1 MQDKPNLSAPG
12 TTDDTSIRPDPP
24 IRRVPRWFARRRRT
38 IAFHFVRGV
47 AYGAGAGGVGLVL
60 WWIENH

>member
-1 MQDKPNLSAPG
+1 MQDKPNLIPSE
-12 TTDDTSIRPDPP
+12 TTETEPIQPTRRQRTS
-24 IRRVPRWFARRRRT
+24 RWFARRRRT

-47 AYGAGAGGVGLVL
+47 AYGAGAGGVGFVL